1 VRLRILGAHQAEARD
16 CRFVA
21 LLLDEVLAIDAGS
34 LASALT
40 LAEQA
45 RLAYVLLTHQH
56 LDHVRDL
63 PVVAFNRLS
72 LGAGP
77 LVVVASPAVQA
88 VIRATLMDPRIWLDL
103 FADQPD
109 RPAPLRFQPAV
120 PGQTLSLGPY
130 TVRPVALATHPV
142 PVLGYQVTGP
152 AGRSLFYTGDTGPGC
167 AAIWPL
173 VRPDVL
179 VIEVTFADSAVDL
192 ARQAGHLTPTLLR
205 QELIQFRA
213 VHGYLPQV
221 VVLHTNPAHRPAIIQ
236 ELRAVA
242 ADLGVS
248 LVVAHEDLT
257 LPLD

>member
-1 VRLRILGAHQAEARD
+1 MRLRILGAHQAEARD

-120 PGQTLSLGPY
+120 PGQTLILGPY
-130 TVRPVALATHPV
+130 TVRPVA
-142 PVLGYQVTGP
+142 
-152 AGRSLFYTGDTGPGC
+152 
-167 AAIWPL
+167 
-173 VRPDVL
+173 
-179 VIEVTFADSAVDL
+179 
-192 ARQAGHLTPTLLR
+192 QAGHLTPTLLR

-236 ELRAVA
+236 ELRAMA